1 MIIKKVQSMDN
12 YNNLSKEELI
22 ALITKQNKLIDD
34 ANKELADTNKELASK
49 NKELASKNKE
59 LASKNEELVRSKK
72 YLASQEKL
80 LSIKHAVLE
89 KLQVENRNLNLRIEE
104 LIAKYEDKLLSS
116 KKFQVEQ
123 FIPKSEKLTEQDLII
138 NELEVINEKKAR
150 KAPTENFIND
160 LKKLCDKEE
169 VIDYDF
175 KNMDISNIK
184 PFGQDES
191 YKIEYKPAKF
201 EVVKIVR
208 KKYKDKDKIYQ
219 ELSDDPFPHS
229 SLTPSLA
236 ANLIEMKFNL
246 GVPFHR
252 YSNYLI
258 SHGLNISDVNIYNY
272 AKRTMDLLEP
282 LYSELLNNLLHNE
295 FNVIHA
301 DETPLKVIG
310 SNKDKC
316 YMFVYTTSFWE
327 KPIYIYDFND
337 SRSTKNL
344 KELLS
349 DYKGYLVCDGYTG
362 YDSLTKQGITIQ
374 RCMVHARRY
383 FNDVLKVLD
392 EKDKVKSPAHKVLN
406 LMSKLFKYED
416 GFKKKSLTA
425 SQIVKQRKS
434 SAYQSII
441 KELDTYIDS
450 ISIENNELL
459 YKAVKYY
466 NNNKK
471 ELYTY
476 LDYGYLDISN
486 NLAERVVKP
495 FVIARKSFLFCK
507 TADGATTT
515 GKLFSIVQTARANGL
530 KSEEYL
536 TYVIS
541 NINKKDIN
549 DLLPWSNKLPKE
561 LLINR

>member
-1 MIIKKVQSMDN
+1 MDN

-22 ALITKQNKLIDD
+22 ALITKQNKIIDD
-34 ANKELADTNKELASK
+34 TNKELRATNKELRDTNKELANK
-49 NKELASKNKE
+49 NKELTRNKKE
-59 LASKNEELVRSKK
+59 LTR
-72 YLASQEKL
+72 QEKL
-80 LSIKHAVLE
+80 LSIKHAELE
-89 KLQVENRNLNLRIEE
+89 KLQVENRKLNLRIEE
-104 LIAKYEDKLLSS
+104 LIAKYEDKLLAS

-123 FIPKSEKLTEQDLII
+123 FIPSSEKLIEEDLII
-138 NELEVINEKKAR
+138 NELEVIQEKKVR

-160 LKKLCDKEE
+160 LKKLYEKEE
-169 VIDYDF
+169 IIDYDF
-175 KNMDISNIK
+175 KGIDISNIK
-184 PFGQDES
+184 PFGIDES

-201 EVVKIVR
+201 EVVKVVR

-219 ELSDDPFPHS
+219 TLSDDPFPHS
-229 SLTPSLA
+229 PLTPSLA

-246 GVPFHR
+246 GIPFHR

-272 AKRTMDLLEP
+272 AKRTLDLLEP

-310 SNKDKC
+310 SKKDKC

-362 YDSLTKQGITIQ
+362 YDCLTKQGITIQ

-392 EKDKVKSPAHKVLN
+392 NEKERTKSPAYKVLN

-416 GFKKKSLTA
+416 DFKKKTLTA
-425 SQIVKQRKS
+425 SQIVKQRNS
-434 SAYQSII
+434 SAYQSVI
-441 KELDTYIDS
+441 KDLNNYIDS
-450 ISIENNELL
+450 INIDNNELL
-459 YKAVKYY
+459 SKAVNYY

-549 DLLPWSNKLPKE
+549 ELLPWSNKLPKH
-561 LLINR
+561 LLINK

>member
-1 MIIKKVQSMDN
+1 MDN

-22 ALITKQNKLIDD
+22 ALITKQNKIIDD
-34 ANKELADTNKELASK
+34 TNKELRATNKELRDTNKELANK
-49 NKELASKNKE
+49 NKELTRNKKE
-59 LASKNEELVRSKK
+59 LTR
-72 YLASQEKL
+72 QEKL
-80 LSIKHAVLE
+80 LSIKHAELE
-89 KLQVENRNLNLRIEE
+89 KLQVENRKLNLRIEE
-104 LIAKYEDKLLSS
+104 LIAKYEDKLLAS

-123 FIPKSEKLTEQDLII
+123 FIPSSEKLTEEDLII
-138 NELEVINEKKAR
+138 NELEVIQEKKVR

-160 LKKLCDKEE
+160 LKKLYEKEE
-169 VIDYDF
+169 IIDYDF
-175 KNMDISNIK
+175 KGIDISNIK
-184 PFGQDES
+184 PFGIDES

-219 ELSDDPFPHS
+219 ALSDDPFPHS
-229 SLTPSLA
+229 PLTPSLA

-246 GVPFHR
+246 GIPFHR

-310 SNKDKC
+310 SKKDKC

-362 YDSLTKQGITIQ
+362 YDCLTKQGITIQ

-392 EKDKVKSPAHKVLN
+392 NEKERTKSPAYKVLN

-416 GFKKKSLTA
+416 DFKKKTLTA
-425 SQIVKQRKS
+425 SQIVKQRNS
-434 SAYQSII
+434 SAYQSVI
-441 KELDTYIDS
+441 KDLNNYIDS
-450 ISIENNELL
+450 INIDNNELL
-459 YKAVKYY
+459 SKAVNYY

-561 LLINR
+561 LLINK

>member
-1 MIIKKVQSMDN
+1 MDN

-22 ALITKQNKLIDD
+22 ALITKQNKLLDD
-34 ANKELADTNKELASK
+34 TNKELRDTNKELASK
-49 NKELASKNKE
+49 NKELARNKKE
-59 LASKNEELVRSKK
+59 LTK
-72 YLASQEKL
+72 QEKL
-80 LSIKHAVLE
+80 LSIKHAELE
-89 KLQVENRNLNLRIEE
+89 KLQVENRKLNLRIEE
-104 LIAKYEDKLLSS
+104 LIAKYEDKLLAS

-123 FIPKSEKLTEQDLII
+123 FVPSSEKLTEEDLII
-138 NELEVINEKKAR
+138 NELEVIKEKKVR

-160 LKKLCDKEE
+160 LKKLYEKEE
-169 VIDYDF
+169 IIDYDF
-175 KNMDISNIK
+175 KGIDISNIK
-184 PFGQDES
+184 PFGIDES

-201 EVVKIVR
+201 EVVKVVR

-219 ELSDDPFPHS
+219 ALSDDPFPHS
-229 SLTPSLA
+229 PLTPSLA

-246 GVPFHR
+246 GIPFHR

-272 AKRTMDLLEP
+272 AKRTLDLLEP

-310 SNKDKC
+310 SKKDKC

-362 YDSLTKQGITIQ
+362 YDCLTKQGITIQ

-392 EKDKVKSPAHKVLN
+392 NEKERTKSPAYKVLN

-416 GFKKKSLTA
+416 NFKKNSLTA
-425 SQIVKQRKS
+425 SQIVKQRNS
-434 SAYQSII
+434 SAYQSVI
-441 KELDTYIDS
+441 KDLNNYIDS
-450 ISIENNELL
+450 INIDNNELL
-459 YKAVKYY
+459 SKAVNYY

-561 LLINR
+561 LLINK

>member
-1 MIIKKVQSMDN
+1 MDN

-22 ALITKQNKLIDD
+22 ALITKQNKLLDD
-34 ANKELADTNKELASK
+34 TNKELRDTNKELASK
-49 NKELASKNKE
+49 NKELARNKKE
-59 LASKNEELVRSKK
+59 LTR
-72 YLASQEKL
+72 QEKL
-80 LSIKHAVLE
+80 LSIKHAELE
-89 KLQVENRNLNLRIEE
+89 KLQVENRKLNLRIEE
-104 LIAKYEDKLLSS
+104 LIAKYEDKLLAS

-123 FIPKSEKLTEQDLII
+123 FIPSSEKLIEEDLII
-138 NELEVINEKKAR
+138 NELEVIQEKKVR

-160 LKKLCDKEE
+160 LKKLYEKEE
-169 VIDYDF
+169 IIDYDF
-175 KNMDISNIK
+175 KGIDISNIK
-184 PFGQDES
+184 PFGIDES

-201 EVVKIVR
+201 EVVKVVR

-219 ELSDDPFPHS
+219 ALSDDPFPHS
-229 SLTPSLA
+229 PLTPSLA

-246 GVPFHR
+246 GIPFHR

-272 AKRTMDLLEP
+272 AKRTLDLLEP

-310 SNKDKC
+310 SKKDKC

-362 YDSLTKQGITIQ
+362 YDCLTKQGITIQ

-392 EKDKVKSPAHKVLN
+392 NEKERTKSPAYKVLN

-416 GFKKKSLTA
+416 NFKKNSLTA
-425 SQIVKQRKS
+425 SQIVKQRNS
-434 SAYQSII
+434 SAYQSVI
-441 KELDTYIDS
+441 KDLNNYIDS
-450 ISIENNELL
+450 INIDNNELL
-459 YKAVKYY
+459 SKAVNYY

-561 LLINR
+561 LLINK

>member
-1 MIIKKVQSMDN
+1 MDN

-22 ALITKQNKLIDD
+22 ALITKQNKIIDD
-34 ANKELADTNKELASK
+34 TNKELRATNKELRDTNKELANK
-49 NKELASKNKE
+49 NKELARNKKE
-59 LASKNEELVRSKK
+59 LTR
-72 YLASQEKL
+72 QEKL
-80 LSIKHAVLE
+80 LSIKHAELE
-89 KLQVENRNLNLRIEE
+89 KLQVENRKLNLRIEE
-104 LIAKYEDKLLSS
+104 LIAKYEDKLLAS

-123 FIPKSEKLTEQDLII
+123 FIPSSEKLIEEDLII
-138 NELEVINEKKAR
+138 NELEVIQEKKVR

-160 LKKLCDKEE
+160 LKKLYEKEE
-169 VIDYDF
+169 IIDYDF
-175 KNMDISNIK
+175 KDMDTSNIK

-191 YKIEYKPAKF
+191 YKIKYKPAKF

-229 SLTPSLA
+229 PLTPSLA

-246 GVPFHR
+246 GIPFHR

-272 AKRTMDLLEP
+272 AKRTLDLLEP

-310 SNKDKC
+310 SKKDKC

-362 YDSLTKQGITIQ
+362 YDCLTKQGITIQ

-392 EKDKVKSPAHKVLN
+392 NEKERTKSPAYKVLN

-416 GFKKKSLTA
+416 DFKKKTLTA
-425 SQIVKQRKS
+425 SQIVKQRNS
-434 SAYQSII
+434 SAYQSVI
-441 KELDTYIDS
+441 KDLNNYIDS
-450 ISIENNELL
+450 INIDNNELL
-459 YKAVKYY
+459 SKAVNYY

-561 LLINR
+561 LLINK

>member
-1 MIIKKVQSMDN
+1 MDN

-22 ALITKQNKLIDD
+22 ALITKQNKIIDD
-34 ANKELADTNKELASK
+34 TNKELRATNKELRDTNKELANK
-49 NKELASKNKE
+49 NKELARNKKE
-59 LASKNEELVRSKK
+59 LTR
-72 YLASQEKL
+72 QEKL
-80 LSIKHAVLE
+80 LSIKHAELE

-104 LIAKYEDKLLSS
+104 LIAKYEDKLLAS

-123 FIPKSEKLTEQDLII
+123 FIPSSEKLIEEDLII
-138 NELEVINEKKAR
+138 NELEVIKEKKVR

-160 LKKLCDKEE
+160 LKKLYEKEE
-169 VIDYDF
+169 IIDYDF
-175 KNMDISNIK
+175 KGIDISNIK
-184 PFGQDES
+184 PFGIDES

-201 EVVKIVR
+201 EVVKVVR

-219 ELSDDPFPHS
+219 TLSDDPFPHS
-229 SLTPSLA
+229 PLTPSLA

-246 GVPFHR
+246 GIPFYR

-301 DETPLKVIG
+301 DETPLKVID
-310 SNKDKC
+310 SKKDKC
-316 YMFVYTTSFWE
+316 YMFVYATSFWE

-362 YDSLTKQGITIQ
+362 YDCLTKQGITIQ

-392 EKDKVKSPAHKVLN
+392 NEKERTKSPAYKVLN

-416 GFKKKSLTA
+416 DFKKKSLTA
-425 SQIVKQRKS
+425 SQIVKQRNS

-441 KELDTYIDS
+441 EELNNYIDL
-450 ISIENNELL
+450 INIDNNELL
-459 YKAVKYY
+459 SKAVNYY

-549 DLLPWSNKLPKE
+549 ELLPWSNKLPKH
-561 LLINR
+561 LLINK

>member
-1 MIIKKVQSMDN
+1 MDN

-22 ALITKQNKLIDD
+22 ALITKQNKIIDD
-34 ANKELADTNKELASK
+34 TNKELRATNKELRDTNKELANK
-49 NKELASKNKE
+49 NKELARNKKE
-59 LASKNEELVRSKK
+59 LTK
-72 YLASQEKL
+72 QEKL
-80 LSIKHAVLE
+80 LSIKHAELE
-89 KLQVENRNLNLRIEE
+89 KLQVENRKLNLRIEE
-104 LIAKYEDKLLSS
+104 LIAKYEDKLLAS

-123 FIPKSEKLTEQDLII
+123 FVPSSEKLTEEDLII
-138 NELEVINEKKAR
+138 NELEVIKEKKVR

-160 LKKLCDKEE
+160 LKKLYEKEE
-169 VIDYDF
+169 IIDYDF
-175 KNMDISNIK
+175 KGIDISNIK
-184 PFGQDES
+184 PFGIDES

-201 EVVKIVR
+201 EVVKVVR

-219 ELSDDPFPHS
+219 ALSDDPFPHS
-229 SLTPSLA
+229 PLTPSLA

-246 GVPFHR
+246 GIPFHR

-272 AKRTMDLLEP
+272 AKRTLDLLEP

-310 SNKDKC
+310 SKKDKC

-362 YDSLTKQGITIQ
+362 YDCLTKQGITIQ

-392 EKDKVKSPAHKVLN
+392 NEKERTKSPAYKVLN

-416 GFKKKSLTA
+416 NFKKNSLTA
-425 SQIVKQRKS
+425 SQIVKQRNS
-434 SAYQSII
+434 SAYQSVI
-441 KELDTYIDS
+441 KDLNNYIDS
-450 ISIENNELL
+450 INIDNNELL
-459 YKAVKYY
+459 SKAVNYY

-561 LLINR
+561 LLINK

>member
-1 MIIKKVQSMDN
+1 MDN

-22 ALITKQNKLIDD
+22 ALITKQNKLLDD
-34 ANKELADTNKELASK
+34 TNKELRDTNKELANK
-49 NKELASKNKE
+49 NKELARNKKE
-59 LASKNEELVRSKK
+59 LTR
-72 YLASQEKL
+72 QEKL
-80 LSIKHAVLE
+80 LSIKHAELE
-89 KLQVENRNLNLRIEE
+89 KLQVENRKLNLRIEE
-104 LIAKYEDKLLSS
+104 LIAKYEDKLLAS

-123 FIPKSEKLTEQDLII
+123 FIPSSEKLIEEDLII
-138 NELEVINEKKAR
+138 NELEVIQEKKVR

-160 LKKLCDKEE
+160 LKKLYEKEE
-169 VIDYDF
+169 IIDYDF
-175 KNMDISNIK
+175 KGIDISNIK
-184 PFGQDES
+184 PFGIDES

-201 EVVKIVR
+201 EVVKVVR

-219 ELSDDPFPHS
+219 ALSDDPFPHS
-229 SLTPSLA
+229 PLTPSLA

-246 GVPFHR
+246 GIPFHR

-272 AKRTMDLLEP
+272 AKRTLDLLEP

-310 SNKDKC
+310 SKKDKC

-362 YDSLTKQGITIQ
+362 YDCLTKQGITIQ

-392 EKDKVKSPAHKVLN
+392 NEKERTKSPAYKVLN

-416 GFKKKSLTA
+416 DFKKKTLTA
-425 SQIVKQRKS
+425 SQIVKQRNS
-434 SAYQSII
+434 SAYQSVI
-441 KELDTYIDS
+441 KDLNNYIDS
-450 ISIENNELL
+450 INIDNNELL
-459 YKAVKYY
+459 SKAVNYY

-561 LLINR
+561 LLINK

>member
-1 MIIKKVQSMDN
+1 MDN

-22 ALITKQNKLIDD
+22 ALITKQNKIIDD
-34 ANKELADTNKELASK
+34 TNKELRATNKELRDTNKELANK
-49 NKELASKNKE
+49 NKELTRNKKE
-59 LASKNEELVRSKK
+59 LTR
-72 YLASQEKL
+72 QEKL
-80 LSIKHAVLE
+80 LSIKHAELE
-89 KLQVENRNLNLRIEE
+89 KLQVENRKLNLRIEE
-104 LIAKYEDKLLSS
+104 LIAKYEDKLLAS

-123 FIPKSEKLTEQDLII
+123 FIPSSEKLIEEDLII
-138 NELEVINEKKAR
+138 NELEVIQEKKVR

-160 LKKLCDKEE
+160 LKKLYEKEE
-169 VIDYDF
+169 IIDYDF
-175 KNMDISNIK
+175 KGIDISNIK
-184 PFGQDES
+184 PFGIDES

-219 ELSDDPFPHS
+219 ALSDDPFPHS
-229 SLTPSLA
+229 PLTPSLA

-246 GVPFHR
+246 GIPFHR

-310 SNKDKC
+310 SKKDKC

-362 YDSLTKQGITIQ
+362 YDCLTKQGITIQ

-392 EKDKVKSPAHKVLN
+392 NEKERTKSPAYKVLN

-416 GFKKKSLTA
+416 DFKKKTLTA
-425 SQIVKQRKS
+425 SQIVKQRNS
-434 SAYQSII
+434 SAYQSVI
-441 KELDTYIDS
+441 KDLNNYIDS
-450 ISIENNELL
+450 INIDNNELL
-459 YKAVKYY
+459 SKAVNYY

-561 LLINR
+561 LLINK

>member
-1 MIIKKVQSMDN
+1 MDN

-22 ALITKQNKLIDD
+22 ALITKQNKLLDD
-34 ANKELADTNKELASK
+34 TNKELRNTNKELRDTNKELASK
-49 NKELASKNKE
+49 NKELARNKKE
-59 LASKNEELVRSKK
+59 LTR
-72 YLASQEKL
+72 QEKL
-80 LSIKHAVLE
+80 LSIKHAELE
-89 KLQVENRNLNLRIEE
+89 KLQVENRKLNLRIEE
-104 LIAKYEDKLLSS
+104 LIAKYEDKLLAS

-123 FIPKSEKLTEQDLII
+123 FIPSSEKLIEEDLII
-138 NELEVINEKKAR
+138 NELEVIQEKKVR

-160 LKKLCDKEE
+160 LKKLYEKEE
-169 VIDYDF
+169 IIDYDF
-175 KNMDISNIK
+175 KGIDISNIK
-184 PFGQDES
+184 PFGIDES

-201 EVVKIVR
+201 EVVKVVR

-219 ELSDDPFPHS
+219 ALSDDPFPHS
-229 SLTPSLA
+229 PLTPSLA

-246 GVPFHR
+246 GIPFHR

-272 AKRTMDLLEP
+272 AKRTLDLLEP

-310 SNKDKC
+310 SKKDKC

-362 YDSLTKQGITIQ
+362 YDCLTKQGITIQ

-392 EKDKVKSPAHKVLN
+392 NEKERTKSPAYKVLN

-416 GFKKKSLTA
+416 NFKKNSLTA
-425 SQIVKQRKS
+425 SQIVKQRNS
-434 SAYQSII
+434 SAYQSVI
-441 KELDTYIDS
+441 KDLNNYIDS
-450 ISIENNELL
+450 INIDNNELL
-459 YKAVKYY
+459 SKAVNYY

-561 LLINR
+561 LLINK

>member
-1 MIIKKVQSMDN
+1 MDN

-22 ALITKQNKLIDD
+22 ALITKQNKIIDD
-34 ANKELADTNKELASK
+34 TNKELRATNKELRDTNKELANK
-49 NKELASKNKE
+49 NKELTRNKKE
-59 LASKNEELVRSKK
+59 LTR
-72 YLASQEKL
+72 QEKL
-80 LSIKHAVLE
+80 LSIKHAELE
-89 KLQVENRNLNLRIEE
+89 KLQVENRKLNLRIEE
-104 LIAKYEDKLLSS
+104 LIAKYEDKLLAS

-123 FIPKSEKLTEQDLII
+123 FIPSSEKLIEEDLII
-138 NELEVINEKKAR
+138 NELEVIQEKKVR

-160 LKKLCDKEE
+160 LKKLYEKEE
-169 VIDYDF
+169 IIDYDF
-175 KNMDISNIK
+175 KGIDISNIK
-184 PFGQDES
+184 PFGIDES

-219 ELSDDPFPHS
+219 ALSDDPFPHS
-229 SLTPSLA
+229 PLTPSLA

-246 GVPFHR
+246 GIPFHR

-301 DETPLKVIG
+301 DETPLKVIC
-310 SNKDKC
+310 SKKDKC
-316 YMFVYTTSFWE
+316 YMFVYATSFWE

-362 YDSLTKQGITIQ
+362 YDCLTKQGITIQ

-392 EKDKVKSPAHKVLN
+392 NEKERTKSPAYKVLN

-416 GFKKKSLTA
+416 DFKKKTLTA
-425 SQIVKQRKS
+425 SQIVKQRNS
-434 SAYQSII
+434 SAYQSVI
-441 KELDTYIDS
+441 KDLNNYIDS
-450 ISIENNELL
+450 INIDNNELL
-459 YKAVKYY
+459 SKAVNYY

-561 LLINR
+561 LLINK

>member
-1 MIIKKVQSMDN
+1 MDN

-22 ALITKQNKLIDD
+22 ALITKQNKIIDD
-34 ANKELADTNKELASK
+34 TNKELRDTNKELANK
-49 NKELASKNKE
+49 NKELARNKKE
-59 LASKNEELVRSKK
+59 LTR
-72 YLASQEKL
+72 QEKL
-80 LSIKHAVLE
+80 LSIKHAELE
-89 KLQVENRNLNLRIEE
+89 KLQVENRKLNLRIEE
-104 LIAKYEDKLLSS
+104 LIAKYEDKLLAS

-123 FIPKSEKLTEQDLII
+123 FVPSSEKLTEEDLII
-138 NELEVINEKKAR
+138 NELEVIKEKKVR

-160 LKKLCDKEE
+160 LKKLYEKEE
-169 VIDYDF
+169 IIDYDF
-175 KNMDISNIK
+175 KGIDISHIK
-184 PFGQDES
+184 PFGIDES

-201 EVVKIVR
+201 EVVKVVR

-219 ELSDDPFPHS
+219 ALSDDPFPHS
-229 SLTPSLA
+229 PLTPSLA

-246 GVPFHR
+246 GIPFHR

-272 AKRTMDLLEP
+272 AKRTLHLLEP

-310 SNKDKC
+310 SKKDKC

-362 YDSLTKQGITIQ
+362 YDCLTKQGITIQ

-392 EKDKVKSPAHKVLN
+392 NEKERTKSPAYKVLN

-416 GFKKKSLTA
+416 DFKKKTLTA
-425 SQIVKQRKS
+425 SQIVKQRNS
-434 SAYQSII
+434 SAYQSVI
-441 KELDTYIDS
+441 KDLNSYIDS
-450 ISIENNELL
+450 INIDNNELL
-459 YKAVKYY
+459 SKAVNYY

-561 LLINR
+561 LLINK

>member
-1 MIIKKVQSMDN
+1 MDN

-22 ALITKQNKLIDD
+22 ALITKQNKIIDD
-34 ANKELADTNKELASK
+34 TNKELRATNKELRDTNKELANK
-49 NKELASKNKE
+49 NKELARNKKE
-59 LASKNEELVRSKK
+59 LTR
-72 YLASQEKL
+72 QEKL
-80 LSIKHAVLE
+80 LSIKHAELE
-89 KLQVENRNLNLRIEE
+89 KLQVENRKLNLRIEE
-104 LIAKYEDKLLSS
+104 LIAKYEDKLLAS

-123 FIPKSEKLTEQDLII
+123 FVPSSEKLTEEDLII
-138 NELEVINEKKAR
+138 NELEVIKEKKVR

-160 LKKLCDKEE
+160 LKKLYEKEE
-169 VIDYDF
+169 IIDYDF
-175 KNMDISNIK
+175 KGIDISNIK
-184 PFGQDES
+184 PFGIDES

-201 EVVKIVR
+201 EVVKVVR

-219 ELSDDPFPHS
+219 ALSDDPFPHS
-229 SLTPSLA
+229 PLTPSLA

-246 GVPFHR
+246 GIPFYR

-310 SNKDKC
+310 SKKDKC

-362 YDSLTKQGITIQ
+362 YDCLTKQGITIQ

-392 EKDKVKSPAHKVLN
+392 NEKERTKSPAYKVLN

-416 GFKKKSLTA
+416 DFKKKTLTA
-425 SQIVKQRKS
+425 SQIVKQRNS
-434 SAYQSII
+434 SAYQSVI
-441 KELDTYIDS
+441 KDLNNYIDS
-450 ISIENNELL
+450 INIDNNELL
-459 YKAVKYY
+459 SKAVNYY

-561 LLINR
+561 LLINK

>member
-1 MIIKKVQSMDN
+1 MDN

-22 ALITKQNKLIDD
+22 ALITKQNKIIDD
-34 ANKELADTNKELASK
+34 TNKELRATNKELRDTNKELANK
-49 NKELASKNKE
+49 NKELTRNKKE
-59 LASKNEELVRSKK
+59 LTR
-72 YLASQEKL
+72 QEKL
-80 LSIKHAVLE
+80 LSIKHAELE

-104 LIAKYEDKLLSS
+104 LIAKYEDKLLAS

-123 FIPKSEKLTEQDLII
+123 FVPSSEKLTEEDLII
-138 NELEVINEKKAR
+138 NELEVIKEKKVR

-160 LKKLCDKEE
+160 LKKLYEKEE
-169 VIDYDF
+169 IIDYDF
-175 KNMDISNIK
+175 KGIDISNIK
-184 PFGQDES
+184 PFGIDES

-201 EVVKIVR
+201 EVVKVVR

-219 ELSDDPFPHS
+219 TLSDDPFPHS
-229 SLTPSLA
+229 PLTPSLA

-246 GVPFHR
+246 GIPFHR

-272 AKRTMDLLEP
+272 AKRTLDLLEP

-310 SNKDKC
+310 SKKDKC

-362 YDSLTKQGITIQ
+362 YDCLTKQGITIQ

-392 EKDKVKSPAHKVLN
+392 NEKERTKSPAYKVLN

-416 GFKKKSLTA
+416 DFKKKTLTA
-425 SQIVKQRKS
+425 SQIVKQRNS
-434 SAYQSII
+434 SAYQSVI
-441 KELDTYIDS
+441 KDLNNYIDS
-450 ISIENNELL
+450 INIDNNELL
-459 YKAVKYY
+459 SKAVNYY

-561 LLINR
+561 LLINK

>member
-1 MIIKKVQSMDN
+1 MDN

-22 ALITKQNKLIDD
+22 ALITKQNKIIDD
-34 ANKELADTNKELASK
+34 TNKELRATNKELRDTNKELANK
-49 NKELASKNKE
+49 NKELARNKKE
-59 LASKNEELVRSKK
+59 LTK
-72 YLASQEKL
+72 QEKL
-80 LSIKHAVLE
+80 LSIKHAELE
-89 KLQVENRNLNLRIEE
+89 KLQVENRKLNLRIEE
-104 LIAKYEDKLLSS
+104 LIAKYEDKLLAS

-123 FIPKSEKLTEQDLII
+123 FIPSSEKLTEEDLII
-138 NELEVINEKKAR
+138 NELEVIKEKKVR

-160 LKKLCDKEE
+160 LKKLYEKEE
-169 VIDYDF
+169 IIDYDF
-175 KNMDISNIK
+175 KGIDISNIK
-184 PFGQDES
+184 PFGIDES

-201 EVVKIVR
+201 EVVKVVR

-219 ELSDDPFPHS
+219 ALSDDPFPHS
-229 SLTPSLA
+229 PLTPSLA

-246 GVPFHR
+246 GIPFHR

-272 AKRTMDLLEP
+272 AKRTLDLLEP

-310 SNKDKC
+310 SKKDKC
-316 YMFVYTTSFWE
+316 YMFVYATSFWE

-362 YDSLTKQGITIQ
+362 YDCLTKQGITIQ

-392 EKDKVKSPAHKVLN
+392 NEKERTKSPAYKVLN
-406 LMSKLFKYED
+406 LISKLFKYED
-416 GFKKKSLTA
+416 DFKKKTLTA
-425 SQIVKQRKS
+425 SQIVKQRNS
-434 SAYQSII
+434 SAYQSVI
-441 KELDTYIDS
+441 KDLNNYIDS
-450 ISIENNELL
+450 INIDNNELL
-459 YKAVKYY
+459 SKAVNYY

-561 LLINR
+561 LLINK

>member
-1 MIIKKVQSMDN
+1 MDN

-22 ALITKQNKLIDD
+22 ALITKQNKIIDD
-34 ANKELADTNKELASK
+34 TNKELRATNKELRDTNKELANK
-49 NKELASKNKE
+49 NKELTRNKKE
-59 LASKNEELVRSKK
+59 LTR
-72 YLASQEKL
+72 QEKL
-80 LSIKHAVLE
+80 LSIKHAELE
-89 KLQVENRNLNLRIEE
+89 KLQVENRKLNLRIEE
-104 LIAKYEDKLLSS
+104 LIAKYEDKLLAS

-123 FIPKSEKLTEQDLII
+123 FIPSSEKLIEEDLII
-138 NELEVINEKKAR
+138 NELEVIQEKKVR

-160 LKKLCDKEE
+160 LKKLYEKEE
-169 VIDYDF
+169 IIDYDF
-175 KNMDISNIK
+175 KGIDISNIK
-184 PFGQDES
+184 PFGIDES

-201 EVVKIVR
+201 EVVKVVR

-219 ELSDDPFPHS
+219 ALSDDPFPHS
-229 SLTPSLA
+229 PLTPSLA

-246 GVPFHR
+246 GIPFYR

-310 SNKDKC
+310 SKKDKC

-362 YDSLTKQGITIQ
+362 YDCLTKQGITIQ

-392 EKDKVKSPAHKVLN
+392 NEKERTKSPAYKVLN

-416 GFKKKSLTA
+416 DFKKKTLTA
-425 SQIVKQRKS
+425 SQIVKQRNS
-434 SAYQSII
+434 SAYQSVI
-441 KELDTYIDS
+441 KDLNNYIDS
-450 ISIENNELL
+450 INIDNNELL
-459 YKAVKYY
+459 SKAVNYY

-561 LLINR
+561 LLINK

>member
-1 MIIKKVQSMDN
+1 MDN

-22 ALITKQNKLIDD
+22 ALITKQNKLLDD
-34 ANKELADTNKELASK
+34 TNKELRDTNKELANK
-49 NKELASKNKE
+49 NKELARNKKE
-59 LASKNEELVRSKK
+59 LTR
-72 YLASQEKL
+72 QEKL
-80 LSIKHAVLE
+80 LSIKHAELE
-89 KLQVENRNLNLRIEE
+89 KLQVENRKLNLRIEE
-104 LIAKYEDKLLSS
+104 LIAKYEDKLLAS

-123 FIPKSEKLTEQDLII
+123 FIPSSEKLIEEDLII
-138 NELEVINEKKAR
+138 NELEIIQEKKVR

-160 LKKLCDKEE
+160 LKKLYEKEE
-169 VIDYDF
+169 IIDYDF
-175 KNMDISNIK
+175 KGIDISNIK
-184 PFGQDES
+184 PFGIDES

-201 EVVKIVR
+201 EVVKVVR

-219 ELSDDPFPHS
+219 ALSDDPFPHS
-229 SLTPSLA
+229 PLTPSLA

-246 GVPFHR
+246 GIPFHR

-272 AKRTMDLLEP
+272 AKRTLDLLEP

-310 SNKDKC
+310 SKKDKC

-362 YDSLTKQGITIQ
+362 YDCLTKQGITIQ

-392 EKDKVKSPAHKVLN
+392 NEKERTKSPAYKVLN

-416 GFKKKSLTA
+416 DFKKKTLTA

-441 KELDTYIDS
+441 EELNNYIDL
-450 ISIENNELL
+450 INIDNNELL
-459 YKAVKYY
+459 SKAVNYY

-561 LLINR
+561 LLINK

>member
-1 MIIKKVQSMDN
+1 MDN

-22 ALITKQNKLIDD
+22 ALITKQNKIIDD
-34 ANKELADTNKELASK
+34 TNKELRATNKELRDTNKELANK
-49 NKELASKNKE
+49 NKELTRNKKE
-59 LASKNEELVRSKK
+59 LTR
-72 YLASQEKL
+72 QEKL
-80 LSIKHAVLE
+80 LSIKHAELE
-89 KLQVENRNLNLRIEE
+89 KLQVENRKLNLRIEE
-104 LIAKYEDKLLSS
+104 LIAKYEDKLLAS

-123 FIPKSEKLTEQDLII
+123 FIPSSEKLIEEDLII
-138 NELEVINEKKAR
+138 NELEVIQEKKVR

-160 LKKLCDKEE
+160 LKKLYEKEE
-169 VIDYDF
+169 IIDYDF
-175 KNMDISNIK
+175 KGIDISNIK
-184 PFGQDES
+184 PFGIDES

-201 EVVKIVR
+201 EVVKVVR

-219 ELSDDPFPHS
+219 ALSDDPFPHS
-229 SLTPSLA
+229 PLTPSLA

-246 GVPFHR
+246 GIPFHR

-310 SNKDKC
+310 SKKDKC

-362 YDSLTKQGITIQ
+362 YDCLTKQGITIQ

-392 EKDKVKSPAHKVLN
+392 NEKERTKSPAYKVLN

-416 GFKKKSLTA
+416 DFKKKTLTA
-425 SQIVKQRKS
+425 SQIVKQRNS
-434 SAYQSII
+434 SAYQSVI
-441 KELDTYIDS
+441 KDLNNYIDS
-450 ISIENNELL
+450 INIDNNELL
-459 YKAVKYY
+459 SKAVNYY

-561 LLINR
+561 LLINK

>member
-1 MIIKKVQSMDN
+1 MDN

-22 ALITKQNKLIDD
+22 ALITKQNKLLDD
-34 ANKELADTNKELASK
+34 TNKELRDTNKELARNK
-49 NKELASKNKE
+49 KELT
-59 LASKNEELVRSKK
+59 R
-72 YLASQEKL
+72 QEKL
-80 LSIKHAVLE
+80 LSIKHAELE

-104 LIAKYEDKLLSS
+104 LIAKYEDKLLAS

-123 FIPKSEKLTEQDLII
+123 FIPSSEKLIEEDLII
-138 NELEVINEKKAR
+138 NELEVIQEKKVR

-160 LKKLCDKEE
+160 LKKLYEKEE
-169 VIDYDF
+169 IIDYDF
-175 KNMDISNIK
+175 KGIDIGNIK
-184 PFGQDES
+184 PFGIDES

-201 EVVKIVR
+201 EVVKVVR

-219 ELSDDPFPHS
+219 TLSDDPFPHS
-229 SLTPSLA
+229 PLTPSLA

-246 GVPFHR
+246 GIPFYR

-310 SNKDKC
+310 SKKDKC
-316 YMFVYTTSFWE
+316 YMFVYATSFWE

-362 YDSLTKQGITIQ
+362 YDCLTKQGITIQ

-392 EKDKVKSPAHKVLN
+392 NEKERTKSPAYKVLN

-416 GFKKKSLTA
+416 DFKKKSLTA

-441 KELDTYIDS
+441 EELNNYIDL
-450 ISIENNELL
+450 INIDNNELL
-459 YKAVKYY
+459 SKAVNYY

-549 DLLPWSNKLPKE
+549 ELLPWSNKLPKD
-561 LLINR
+561 LLINK

>member
-1 MIIKKVQSMDN
+1 MDN

-22 ALITKQNKLIDD
+22 ALITKQNKLLDD
-34 ANKELADTNKELASK
+34 TNKELRDTNKELASK
-49 NKELASKNKE
+49 NKELARNKKE
-59 LASKNEELVRSKK
+59 LTR
-72 YLASQEKL
+72 QEKL
-80 LSIKHAVLE
+80 LSIKHAELE

-104 LIAKYEDKLLSS
+104 LIAKYEDKLLAS

-123 FIPKSEKLTEQDLII
+123 FIPSSEKLI
-138 NELEVINEKKAR
+138 
-150 KAPTENFIND
+150 
-160 LKKLCDKEE
+160 EE
-169 VIDYDF
+169 D
-175 KNMDISNIK
+175 IK
-184 PFGQDES
+184 PFGIDES

-201 EVVKIVR
+201 EVVKVVR

-219 ELSDDPFPHS
+219 TLSDDPFPHS
-229 SLTPSLA
+229 PLTPSLA

-246 GVPFHR
+246 GIPFYR

-310 SNKDKC
+310 SKKDKC
-316 YMFVYTTSFWE
+316 YMFVYATSFWE

-362 YDSLTKQGITIQ
+362 YDCLTKQGITIQ

-392 EKDKVKSPAHKVLN
+392 NEKERIKSPAYKVLN

-416 GFKKKSLTA
+416 NFKKNSLTA
-425 SQIVKQRKS
+425 SQIAKKRKS

-441 KELDTYIDS
+441 EELNNYIDS
-450 ISIENNELL
+450 INIDNNELL
-459 YKAVKYY
+459 SKAVNYY

-549 DLLPWSNKLPKE
+549 ELLPWSNKLPKH
-561 LLINR
+561 LLINK

>member
-1 MIIKKVQSMDN
+1 MDN

-22 ALITKQNKLIDD
+22 ALITKQNKLLDD
-34 ANKELADTNKELASK
+34 TNKELRDTNKELASK
-49 NKELASKNKE
+49 NKELARNKKE
-59 LASKNEELVRSKK
+59 LTR
-72 YLASQEKL
+72 QEKL
-80 LSIKHAVLE
+80 LSIKHAELE
-89 KLQVENRNLNLRIEE
+89 KLQVENRKLNLRIEE
-104 LIAKYEDKLLSS
+104 LIAKYEDKLLAS

-123 FIPKSEKLTEQDLII
+123 FIPSSEKLIEEDLII
-138 NELEVINEKKAR
+138 NELEVIQEKKVR

-160 LKKLCDKEE
+160 LKKLYEKEE
-169 VIDYDF
+169 IIDYDF
-175 KNMDISNIK
+175 KGIDISNIK
-184 PFGQDES
+184 PFGIDES

-201 EVVKIVR
+201 EVVKVVR

-219 ELSDDPFPHS
+219 ALSDDPFPHS
-229 SLTPSLA
+229 PLTPSLA

-246 GVPFHR
+246 GIPFHR

-310 SNKDKC
+310 SKKDKC

-349 DYKGYLVCDGYTG
+349 DYKGCLVCDGYTG
-362 YDSLTKQGITIQ
+362 YDCLTKQGITIQ

-392 EKDKVKSPAHKVLN
+392 NEKERTKSPAYKVLN

-416 GFKKKSLTA
+416 NFKKNSLTA
-425 SQIVKQRKS
+425 SQIVKQRNS
-434 SAYQSII
+434 SAYQSVI
-441 KELDTYIDS
+441 KDLNNYIDS
-450 ISIENNELL
+450 INIDNNELL
-459 YKAVKYY
+459 SKAVNYY

-561 LLINR
+561 LLINK

>member
-1 MIIKKVQSMDN
+1 MDN

-22 ALITKQNKLIDD
+22 ALITKQNKLLDD
-34 ANKELADTNKELASK
+34 TNKELRDTNKELANK
-49 NKELASKNKE
+49 NKELARNKKE
-59 LASKNEELVRSKK
+59 LTR
-72 YLASQEKL
+72 QEKL
-80 LSIKHAVLE
+80 LSIKHAELE

-104 LIAKYEDKLLSS
+104 LIAKYEDKLLAS

-123 FIPKSEKLTEQDLII
+123 FIPSSEKLIEEDLII
-138 NELEVINEKKAR
+138 NELEIIQEKKVR

-160 LKKLCDKEE
+160 LKKLYEKEE
-169 VIDYDF
+169 IIDYDF
-175 KNMDISNIK
+175 KGIDISNIK
-184 PFGQDES
+184 PFGIDES

-201 EVVKIVR
+201 EVVKVVR

-219 ELSDDPFPHS
+219 TLSDDPFPHS
-229 SLTPSLA
+229 PLTPSLV

-246 GVPFHR
+246 GIPFYR

-272 AKRTMDLLEP
+272 AKRTLDLLEP

-310 SNKDKC
+310 SKKDKC

-362 YDSLTKQGITIQ
+362 YDCLTKQGITIQ

-383 FNDVLKVLD
+383 FNDVLKVLNN
-392 EKDKVKSPAHKVLN
+392 EKERTKSPAYKVLN

-416 GFKKKSLTA
+416 NFKKNSLTA

-434 SAYQSII
+434 SAYQSVI
-441 KELDTYIDS
+441 KELNNYIDS
-450 ISIENNELL
+450 INIDNNELL
-459 YKAVKYY
+459 SKAVNYY

-549 DLLPWSNKLPKE
+549 ELLPWSNKLPKD
-561 LLINR
+561 LLINK

>member
-1 MIIKKVQSMDN
+1 MDN

-22 ALITKQNKLIDD
+22 ALITKQNKIIDD
-34 ANKELADTNKELASK
+34 TNKELRDTNKELASK
-49 NKELASKNKE
+49 NKELARNKKE
-59 LASKNEELVRSKK
+59 LTR
-72 YLASQEKL
+72 QEKL
-80 LSIKHAVLE
+80 LSIKHAELE

-104 LIAKYEDKLLSS
+104 LIAKYEDKLLAS

-138 NELEVINEKKAR
+138 NELEVIKEKKAR

-160 LKKLCDKEE
+160 LKKLYEKEE
-169 VIDYDF
+169 IIDYDF
-175 KNMDISNIK
+175 KGIDISNIK
-184 PFGQDES
+184 PFGIDES

-201 EVVKIVR
+201 EVVKVVR

-219 ELSDDPFPHS
+219 ALSDDPFPHS
-229 SLTPSLA
+229 PLTPSLA

-246 GVPFHR
+246 GIPFYR

-327 KPIYIYDFND
+327 KLIYIYDFND

-362 YDSLTKQGITIQ
+362 YDCLTKQGITIQ

-392 EKDKVKSPAHKVLN
+392 NEKERTKSPAYKVLN

-416 GFKKKSLTA
+416 DFKKKSLTA
-425 SQIVKQRKS
+425 SQIVKQRNS
-434 SAYQSII
+434 SVYQSVI
-441 KELDTYIDS
+441 KELNNYIDS
-450 ISIENNELL
+450 IGIDNNELL
-459 YKAVKYY
+459 SKAVNYY

-561 LLINR
+561 LLINK

>member
-1 MIIKKVQSMDN
+1 MDN

-22 ALITKQNKLIDD
+22 ALITKQNKIID
-34 ANKELADTNKELASK
+34 DTNKELRATNKELANK
-49 NKELASKNKE
+49 NKELARNKKE
-59 LASKNEELVRSKK
+59 LTK
-72 YLASQEKL
+72 QEKL
-80 LSIKHAVLE
+80 LSIKHAELE
-89 KLQVENRNLNLRIEE
+89 KLQVENRKLNLRIEE
-104 LIAKYEDKLLSS
+104 LIAKYEDKLLAS

-123 FIPKSEKLTEQDLII
+123 FIPSSEKLTEEDLII
-138 NELEVINEKKAR
+138 NELEVIKEKKVR

-160 LKKLCDKEE
+160 LKKLYEKEE
-169 VIDYDF
+169 IIDYDF
-175 KNMDISNIK
+175 KGIDISNIK
-184 PFGQDES
+184 PFGIDES

-201 EVVKIVR
+201 EVVKVVR

-219 ELSDDPFPHS
+219 TLSDDPFPHS
-229 SLTPSLA
+229 PLTPSLA

-246 GVPFHR
+246 GIPFHR

-310 SNKDKC
+310 SKKDKC

-362 YDSLTKQGITIQ
+362 YDCLTKQGITIQ

-392 EKDKVKSPAHKVLN
+392 NEKERTKSPAYKVLN

-416 GFKKKSLTA
+416 DFKKKTLTA
-425 SQIVKQRKS
+425 SQIVKQRNS
-434 SAYQSII
+434 SAYQSVI
-441 KELDTYIDS
+441 KDLNNYIDS
-450 ISIENNELL
+450 INIDNNELL
-459 YKAVKYY
+459 SKAVNYY

-549 DLLPWSNKLPKE
+549 ELLPWSNKLPKH
-561 LLINR
+561 LLINK

>member
-1 MIIKKVQSMDN
+1 MDN

-34 ANKELADTNKELASK
+34 ANKELRDTNKELASK

-59 LASKNEELVRSKK
+59 LDRSKK
-72 YLASQEKL
+72 HLASQEKL
-80 LSIKHAVLE
+80 LSIKHAELE

-138 NELEVINEKKAR
+138 NELEVINEKKVR

-272 AKRTMDLLEP
+272 AKRTLDLLEP
-282 LYSELLNNLLHNE
+282 LYS
-295 FNVIHA
+295 
-301 DETPLKVIG
+301 
-310 SNKDKC
+310 
-316 YMFVYTTSFWE
+316 
-327 KPIYIYDFND
+327 IYIYDFND

-541 NINKKDIN
+541 NINKKDIK

>member
-1 MIIKKVQSMDN
+1 MDN

-22 ALITKQNKLIDD
+22 ALITKQNKIIDD
-34 ANKELADTNKELASK
+34 TNKELRATNKELRDTNKELANK
-49 NKELASKNKE
+49 NKELARNKKE
-59 LASKNEELVRSKK
+59 LTR
-72 YLASQEKL
+72 QEKL
-80 LSIKHAVLE
+80 LSIKHAELE
-89 KLQVENRNLNLRIEE
+89 KLQVENRKLNLRIEE
-104 LIAKYEDKLLSS
+104 LIAKYEDKLLAS

-123 FIPKSEKLTEQDLII
+123 FVPSSEKLTEEDLII
-138 NELEVINEKKAR
+138 NELEVIKEKKVR

-160 LKKLCDKEE
+160 LKKLYEKEE
-169 VIDYDF
+169 IIDYDF
-175 KNMDISNIK
+175 KGIDISNIK
-184 PFGQDES
+184 PFGIDES

-201 EVVKIVR
+201 EVVKVVR

-219 ELSDDPFPHS
+219 ALSDDPFPHS
-229 SLTPSLA
+229 PLTPSLA

-246 GVPFHR
+246 GIPFHR

-272 AKRTMDLLEP
+272 AKRTLDLLEP

-310 SNKDKC
+310 SKKDKC

-362 YDSLTKQGITIQ
+362 YDCLTKQGITIQ

-392 EKDKVKSPAHKVLN
+392 NEKERTKSPAYKVLN

-416 GFKKKSLTA
+416 NFKKNSLTA
-425 SQIVKQRKS
+425 SQIVKQRNS
-434 SAYQSII
+434 SAYQSVI
-441 KELDTYIDS
+441 KDLNNYIDS
-450 ISIENNELL
+450 INIDNNELL
-459 YKAVKYY
+459 SKAVNYY

-561 LLINR
+561 LLINK

>member
-1 MIIKKVQSMDN
+1 MDN

-34 ANKELADTNKELASK
+34 TNKELADTNKELANK
-49 NKELASKNKE
+49 NKEIASKDKE
-59 LASKNEELVRSKK
+59 LDRSKK
-72 YLASQEKL
+72 HLASQEKL
-80 LSIKHAVLE
+80 LSIKHAELE
-89 KLQVENRNLNLRIEE
+89 KLQAENRNLNLRIEE

-138 NELEVINEKKAR
+138 NELEVIKEKKAR

-169 VIDYDF
+169 IIDYDF
-175 KNMDISNIK
+175 KGIDISNIK
-184 PFGQDES
+184 PFGIDES

-229 SLTPSLA
+229 PLTPSLA

-246 GVPFHR
+246 GIPFHR

-282 LYSELLNNLLHNE
+282 LYDELLNNLLHNE

-310 SNKDKC
+310 SKRDKC

-362 YDSLTKQGITIQ
+362 YDRLTKQGITIQ

-392 EKDKVKSPAHKVLN
+392 NEKERTKSPAYKVLN

-416 GFKKKSLTA
+416 DFKKKTLTA
-425 SQIVKQRKS
+425 SQIVKQRNS
-434 SAYQSII
+434 SAYQSVI
-441 KELDTYIDS
+441 KDLNNYIDS
-450 ISIENNELL
+450 INIDNNELL
-459 YKAVKYY
+459 SKAVNYY

-561 LLINR
+561 LLINK

>member
-1 MIIKKVQSMDN
+1 MDN

-22 ALITKQNKLIDD
+22 ALITKQNKLLD
-34 ANKELADTNKELASK
+34 DTNKELRDTNKKLANK
-49 NKELASKNKE
+49 NKELARNKKE
-59 LASKNEELVRSKK
+59 LTR
-72 YLASQEKL
+72 QEKL
-80 LSIKHAVLE
+80 LSIKHAELE
-89 KLQVENRNLNLRIEE
+89 KLQVENRKLNLRIEE
-104 LIAKYEDKLLSS
+104 LIAKYEDKLLAS

-123 FIPKSEKLTEQDLII
+123 FIPSSEKLTEEDLII
-138 NELEVINEKKAR
+138 NELEVIQEKKVR

-160 LKKLCDKEE
+160 LKKLYEKEE
-169 VIDYDF
+169 IIDYDF
-175 KNMDISNIK
+175 KGIDISNIK
-184 PFGQDES
+184 PFGIDES

-201 EVVKIVR
+201 EVVKVVR

-219 ELSDDPFPHS
+219 ALSDDPFPHS
-229 SLTPSLA
+229 PLTPSLA

-246 GVPFHR
+246 GIPFHR

-272 AKRTMDLLEP
+272 AKRTLDLLEP

-310 SNKDKC
+310 SKKDKC

-362 YDSLTKQGITIQ
+362 YDCLTKQGITIQ

-392 EKDKVKSPAHKVLN
+392 NEKERTKSPAYKVLN

-416 GFKKKSLTA
+416 DFKKKTLTA
-425 SQIVKQRKS
+425 SQIVKQRNS
-434 SAYQSII
+434 SAYQSVI
-441 KELDTYIDS
+441 KDLNNYIDS
-450 ISIENNELL
+450 INIDNNELL
-459 YKAVKYY
+459 SKAVNYY

-549 DLLPWSNKLPKE
+549 ELLPWSNKLPKH
-561 LLINR
+561 LLINK

>member
-1 MIIKKVQSMDN
+1 MGN

-22 ALITKQNKLIDD
+22 ALITKQNKIIDD
-34 ANKELADTNKELASK
+34 TNKELRATNKELRDTNKELANK
-49 NKELASKNKE
+49 NKELTRNKKE
-59 LASKNEELVRSKK
+59 LTR
-72 YLASQEKL
+72 QEKL
-80 LSIKHAVLE
+80 LSIKHAELE
-89 KLQVENRNLNLRIEE
+89 KLQVENRKLNLRIEE
-104 LIAKYEDKLLSS
+104 LIAKYEDKLLAS

-123 FIPKSEKLTEQDLII
+123 FIPSSEKLTEEDLII
-138 NELEVINEKKAR
+138 NELEVIQEKKVR

-160 LKKLCDKEE
+160 LKKLYEKEE
-169 VIDYDF
+169 IIDYDF
-175 KNMDISNIK
+175 KGIDISNIK
-184 PFGQDES
+184 PFGIDES

-219 ELSDDPFPHS
+219 TLSDDPFPHS
-229 SLTPSLA
+229 PLTPSLA

-246 GVPFHR
+246 GIPFHR

-272 AKRTMDLLEP
+272 AKRTLDLLEP

-310 SNKDKC
+310 SKKDKC

-362 YDSLTKQGITIQ
+362 YDCLTKQGITIQ

-392 EKDKVKSPAHKVLN
+392 NEKERTKSPAYKVLN

-416 GFKKKSLTA
+416 DFKKKTLTA
-425 SQIVKQRKS
+425 SQIVKQRNS
-434 SAYQSII
+434 SAYQSVI
-441 KELDTYIDS
+441 KDLNNYIDS
-450 ISIENNELL
+450 INIDNNELL
-459 YKAVKYY
+459 SKAVNYY

-561 LLINR
+561 LLINK

>member
-1 MIIKKVQSMDN
+1 MDN

-22 ALITKQNKLIDD
+22 ALITKQNKIIDD
-34 ANKELADTNKELASK
+34 TNKELRATNKELRDTNKELANK
-49 NKELASKNKE
+49 NKELTRNKKE
-59 LASKNEELVRSKK
+59 LTR
-72 YLASQEKL
+72 QEKL
-80 LSIKHAVLE
+80 LSIKHAELE

-104 LIAKYEDKLLSS
+104 LIAKYEDKLLAS

-123 FIPKSEKLTEQDLII
+123 FVPSSEKLTEEDLII
-138 NELEVINEKKAR
+138 NELEVIKEKKVR

-160 LKKLCDKEE
+160 LKKLYEKEE
-169 VIDYDF
+169 IIDYDF
-175 KNMDISNIK
+175 KGIDVSHIK
-184 PFGQDES
+184 PFGTDES

-201 EVVKIVR
+201 EVVKVVR

-219 ELSDDPFPHS
+219 TLSDDPFPHS
-229 SLTPSLA
+229 PLTPSLA

-246 GVPFHR
+246 GIPFHR

-272 AKRTMDLLEP
+272 AKRTLDLLEP

-295 FNVIHA
+295 INVIHA

-310 SNKDKC
+310 SKKDKC

-362 YDSLTKQGITIQ
+362 YDCLTKQGITIQ

-392 EKDKVKSPAHKVLN
+392 NEKERTKSPAYKVLN

-416 GFKKKSLTA
+416 DFKKKTLTA
-425 SQIVKQRKS
+425 SQIVKQRNS
-434 SAYQSII
+434 SAYQSVI
-441 KELDTYIDS
+441 KDLNNYIDS
-450 ISIENNELL
+450 INIDNNELL
-459 YKAVKYY
+459 SKAVNYY

-561 LLINR
+561 LLINK

>member
-1 MIIKKVQSMDN
+1 MDN

-22 ALITKQNKLIDD
+22 ALITKQNKLLDD
-34 ANKELADTNKELASK
+34 TNKELRDTNKELASK
-49 NKELASKNKE
+49 NKELARNKKE
-59 LASKNEELVRSKK
+59 LTR
-72 YLASQEKL
+72 QEKL
-80 LSIKHAVLE
+80 LSIKHAELE
-89 KLQVENRNLNLRIEE
+89 KLQVENRKLNLRIEE
-104 LIAKYEDKLLSS
+104 LIAKYEDKLLAS

-123 FIPKSEKLTEQDLII
+123 FIPSSEKLIEEDLII
-138 NELEVINEKKAR
+138 NELEVIQEKKVR

-160 LKKLCDKEE
+160 LKKLYEKEE
-169 VIDYDF
+169 IIDYDF
-175 KNMDISNIK
+175 KGIDISNIK
-184 PFGQDES
+184 PFGIDES

-201 EVVKIVR
+201 EVVKVVR

-219 ELSDDPFPHS
+219 ALSDDPFPHS
-229 SLTPSLA
+229 PLTPSLA

-246 GVPFHR
+246 GIPFHR

-272 AKRTMDLLEP
+272 AKRTLDLLEP

-310 SNKDKC
+310 SKKDKC

-362 YDSLTKQGITIQ
+362 YDCLTKQGITIQ

-392 EKDKVKSPAHKVLN
+392 NEKERTKSPAYKVLN

-416 GFKKKSLTA
+416 DFKKKTLTA
-425 SQIVKQRKS
+425 SQIVKQRNS
-434 SAYQSII
+434 SAYQSVI
-441 KELDTYIDS
+441 KDLNNYIDS
-450 ISIENNELL
+450 INIDNNELL
-459 YKAVKYY
+459 SKAVNYY
-466 NNNKK
+466 INNKK

-561 LLINR
+561 LLINK

>member
-1 MIIKKVQSMDN
+1 MDN

-22 ALITKQNKLIDD
+22 ALITKQNKLLDD
-34 ANKELADTNKELASK
+34 TNKELRDTNKELANK
-49 NKELASKNKE
+49 NKELARNKKE
-59 LASKNEELVRSKK
+59 LTR
-72 YLASQEKL
+72 QEKL
-80 LSIKHAVLE
+80 LSIKHAELE
-89 KLQVENRNLNLRIEE
+89 KLQVENRKLNLRIEE
-104 LIAKYEDKLLSS
+104 LIAKYEDKLLAS

-123 FIPKSEKLTEQDLII
+123 FIPSSEKLIEEDLII
-138 NELEVINEKKAR
+138 NELEVIQEKKVR

-160 LKKLCDKEE
+160 LKKLYEKEE
-169 VIDYDF
+169 IIDYDF
-175 KNMDISNIK
+175 KSIDISNIK
-184 PFGQDES
+184 PFGIDES

-219 ELSDDPFPHS
+219 ALSDDPFPHS
-229 SLTPSLA
+229 PLTPSLA

-246 GVPFHR
+246 GIPFHR

-310 SNKDKC
+310 SKKDKC

-362 YDSLTKQGITIQ
+362 YDCLTKQGITIQ

-392 EKDKVKSPAHKVLN
+392 NEKERTKSPAYKVLN

-416 GFKKKSLTA
+416 NFKKNSLTA
-425 SQIVKQRKS
+425 SQIVKQRNS
-434 SAYQSII
+434 SAYQSVI
-441 KELDTYIDS
+441 KDLNNYIDS
-450 ISIENNELL
+450 INIDNNELL
-459 YKAVKYY
+459 SKAVNYY

-561 LLINR
+561 LLINK

>member
-1 MIIKKVQSMDN
+1 MDN

-22 ALITKQNKLIDD
+22 ALITKQNKLLDD
-34 ANKELADTNKELASK
+34 TNKELRDTNKELASK
-49 NKELASKNKE
+49 NKELARNKKE
-59 LASKNEELVRSKK
+59 LTR
-72 YLASQEKL
+72 QEKL
-80 LSIKHAVLE
+80 LSIKHAELE
-89 KLQVENRNLNLRIEE
+89 KLQVENRKLNLRIEE
-104 LIAKYEDKLLSS
+104 LIAKYEDKLLAS

-123 FIPKSEKLTEQDLII
+123 FIPSSEKLIEEDLII
-138 NELEVINEKKAR
+138 NELEVIQEKKVR

-160 LKKLCDKEE
+160 LKKLYEKEE
-169 VIDYDF
+169 IIDYDF
-175 KNMDISNIK
+175 KGIDISNIK
-184 PFGQDES
+184 PFGIDES

-201 EVVKIVR
+201 EVVKVVR

-219 ELSDDPFPHS
+219 ALSDDPFPHS
-229 SLTPSLA
+229 PLTPSLA

-246 GVPFHR
+246 GIPFHR
-252 YSNYLI
+252 YSKYLI

-272 AKRTMDLLEP
+272 AKRTLDLLEP

-310 SNKDKC
+310 SKKDKC

-362 YDSLTKQGITIQ
+362 YDCLTKQGITIQ
-374 RCMVHARRY
+374 RCIVHARRY

-392 EKDKVKSPAHKVLN
+392 NEKERSKSPAYKVLN

-416 GFKKKSLTA
+416 GFKKKTLTA
-425 SQIVKQRKS
+425 SQIVKQRNS
-434 SAYQSII
+434 SAYQSVI
-441 KELDTYIDS
+441 KDLNNYIDS
-450 ISIENNELL
+450 INIDNNELL
-459 YKAVKYY
+459 SKAVNYY

-561 LLINR
+561 LLINK

>member
-1 MIIKKVQSMDN
+1 MDN

-22 ALITKQNKLIDD
+22 ALITKQNKIIDD
-34 ANKELADTNKELASK
+34 TNKELRATNKELRDTNKELASK
-49 NKELASKNKE
+49 NKELARNKKE
-59 LASKNEELVRSKK
+59 LTR
-72 YLASQEKL
+72 QEKL
-80 LSIKHAVLE
+80 LSIKHAELE
-89 KLQVENRNLNLRIEE
+89 KLQVENRKLNLRIEE
-104 LIAKYEDKLLSS
+104 LIAKYEDKLLAS

-123 FIPKSEKLTEQDLII
+123 FIPSSEKLIEEDLII
-138 NELEVINEKKAR
+138 NELEVIQEKKVR

-160 LKKLCDKEE
+160 LKKLYEKEE
-169 VIDYDF
+169 IIDYDF
-175 KNMDISNIK
+175 KGIDISNIK
-184 PFGQDES
+184 PFGIDES

-201 EVVKIVR
+201 EVVKVVR

-219 ELSDDPFPHS
+219 ALSDDPFPHS
-229 SLTPSLA
+229 PLTPSLA

-246 GVPFHR
+246 GIPFHR

-272 AKRTMDLLEP
+272 AKRTLDLLEP

-310 SNKDKC
+310 SKKDKC

-362 YDSLTKQGITIQ
+362 YDCLTKQDITIQ

-392 EKDKVKSPAHKVLN
+392 NEKERTKSPAYKVLN

-416 GFKKKSLTA
+416 NFKKNSLTA
-425 SQIVKQRKS
+425 SQIVKQRNS
-434 SAYQSII
+434 SAYQSVI
-441 KELDTYIDS
+441 KDLNNYIDS
-450 ISIENNELL
+450 INIDNNELL
-459 YKAVKYY
+459 SKAVNYY

-561 LLINR
+561 LLINK

>member
-22 ALITKQNKLIDD
+22 ALITKQNKLLDD
-34 ANKELADTNKELASK
+34 TNKELRDTNKELASK
-49 NKELASKNKE
+49 NKELARNKKE
-59 LASKNEELVRSKK
+59 LTK
-72 YLASQEKL
+72 QEKL
-80 LSIKHAVLE
+80 LSIKHAELE
-89 KLQVENRNLNLRIEE
+89 KLQVENRKLNLRIEE
-104 LIAKYEDKLLSS
+104 LIAKYEDKLLAS

-123 FIPKSEKLTEQDLII
+123 FIPSSEKLIEEDLII
-138 NELEVINEKKAR
+138 NELEVIQEKKVR

-175 KNMDISNIK
+175 KDMDISNIK

-246 GVPFHR
+246 GIPFHR

-272 AKRTMDLLEP
+272 AKRTLDLLEP
-282 LYSELLNNLLHNE
+282 LYDELLNNLLHNE

-392 EKDKVKSPAHKVLN
+392 NEKERTKSPAYKVLN

-416 GFKKKSLTA
+416 DFKKKTLTA

-459 YKAVKYY
+459 SKAVKYY

>member
-1 MIIKKVQSMDN
+1 MDN

-22 ALITKQNKLIDD
+22 ALITKQNKLLDD
-34 ANKELADTNKELASK
+34 TNKELRDTNKELASK
-49 NKELASKNKE
+49 NKELARNKKE
-59 LASKNEELVRSKK
+59 LTR
-72 YLASQEKL
+72 QEKL
-80 LSIKHAVLE
+80 LSIKHAELE
-89 KLQVENRNLNLRIEE
+89 KLQVENRKLNLRIEE
-104 LIAKYEDKLLSS
+104 LIAKYEDKLLAS

-123 FIPKSEKLTEQDLII
+123 FIPSSEKLIEEDLII
-138 NELEVINEKKAR
+138 NELEVIQEKKVR

-169 VIDYDF
+169 IIDYDF
-175 KNMDISNIK
+175 KGIDVSHIK
-184 PFGQDES
+184 PFGTDES

-201 EVVKIVR
+201 EVVKVVR

-219 ELSDDPFPHS
+219 ALSDDPFPHS
-229 SLTPSLA
+229 PLTPSLA

-246 GVPFHR
+246 GIPFHR

-272 AKRTMDLLEP
+272 AKRTLDLLEP

-310 SNKDKC
+310 SKKDKC

-362 YDSLTKQGITIQ
+362 YDCLTKQGITIQ

-392 EKDKVKSPAHKVLN
+392 NEKERTKSPAYKVLN

-416 GFKKKSLTA
+416 NFKKNSLTA
-425 SQIVKQRKS
+425 SQIVKQRNS
-434 SAYQSII
+434 SAYQSVI
-441 KELDTYIDS
+441 KDLNNYIDS
-450 ISIENNELL
+450 INIDNNELL
-459 YKAVKYY
+459 SKAVNYY

-561 LLINR
+561 LLINK

>member
-1 MIIKKVQSMDN
+1 MDN

-22 ALITKQNKLIDD
+22 ALITKQNKIIDD
-34 ANKELADTNKELASK
+34 TNKELRATNKELRDTNKELANK
-49 NKELASKNKE
+49 NKELARNKKE
-59 LASKNEELVRSKK
+59 LTK
-72 YLASQEKL
+72 QEKL
-80 LSIKHAVLE
+80 LSIKHTELE
-89 KLQVENRNLNLRIEE
+89 KLQVENRKLNLRIEE
-104 LIAKYEDKLLSS
+104 LIAKYEDKLLAS

-123 FIPKSEKLTEQDLII
+123 FIPSSEKLTEEDLII
-138 NELEVINEKKAR
+138 NELEVIQEKKVR

-160 LKKLCDKEE
+160 LKKLYEKEE
-169 VIDYDF
+169 IIDYDF
-175 KNMDISNIK
+175 KGIDISNIK
-184 PFGQDES
+184 PFGIDES

-201 EVVKIVR
+201 EVVKVVR

-219 ELSDDPFPHS
+219 ALSDDPFPHS
-229 SLTPSLA
+229 PLTPSLA

-246 GVPFHR
+246 CIPFHR

-272 AKRTMDLLEP
+272 AKRTLDLLEP

-310 SNKDKC
+310 SKKDKC

-362 YDSLTKQGITIQ
+362 YDCLTKQGITIQ

-392 EKDKVKSPAHKVLN
+392 NEKERTKSPAYKVLN

-416 GFKKKSLTA
+416 DFKKKTLTA
-425 SQIVKQRKS
+425 SQIVKQRNS
-434 SAYQSII
+434 SAYQSVI
-441 KELDTYIDS
+441 KDLNNYIDS
-450 ISIENNELL
+450 INIDNNELL
-459 YKAVKYY
+459 SKAVNYY

-561 LLINR
+561 LLINK